1 MASRH
6 TIYHMRCNV
15 VMDCMPRG
23 VWAIVACHHAMLSKW
38 SQYSTS
44 WLWEMINTIMV
55 MMIMMMIMIYF
66 ILSRERL
73 FLFSHTF
80 SRRFPKQSYPK
91 YTGDVLSK
99 ILEEEKH
106 NYQKFCL
113 NLWSSWNWVS
123 CGESWKSLLPIFF
136 MFHRT
141 DFGGFLVCC

>member
-1 MASRH
+1 
-6 TIYHMRCNV
+6 
-15 VMDCMPRG
+15 
-23 VWAIVACHHAMLSKW
+23 
-38 SQYSTS
+38 
-44 WLWEMINTIMV
+44 
-55 MMIMMMIMIYF
+55 MMMIMIYF

-113 NLWSSWNWVS
+113 NL
-123 CGESWKSLLPIFF
+123 
-136 MFHRT
+136 
-141 DFGGFLVCC
+141 